1 MEDCEGERDWV
12 TKTDRKREKT
22 QGKWDGEMNT
32 NKKIKK

>member
-12 TKTDRKREKT
+12 TKTEWKRKT